1 MIPSIFDATPL
12 LRLWARRRLRRLSAM
27 DPAAVQQAELLKL
40 VRTAA
45 QTRFGR
51 THGFAQIRTVADYQ
65 AAVPVRDYDTFR
77 DDIWGT
83 GFPQLA
89 DIGWPGPVNWFALTS
104 GTTRDVTKYIPVTK
118 AMIRS
123 NKRAA
128 LDIVAHHLAAR
139 PGSRVGGGLS
149 FVLGGSTDLKPLTP
163 GIRAGDLSGIAAV
176 TAPVWV
182 GLRTWPPTK
191 LALEPDWDR
200 KIGLLAR
207 GSAGRDVRS
216 IAGTPS
222 WLLLLFER
230 LAELRP
236 DAARDLTR
244 LWPNLEL
251 VVHGGVRFDP
261 YKPQFDRWLRG
272 RPVDYREVYAASEGF
287 VASSDRGFG
296 EGLRLNLDIGLF
308 YEFIPLEELQADRPT
323 RHWVGT
329 VETGVNYALLLS
341 TCAGL
346 WGWLLGDTVR
356 FVERNPPRLLITG
369 RTGVT
374 MSAFGEHLNGE
385 EIDRA
390 ISRAAAAAGLA
401 VADYAMG
408 AVFPSGDEPLGSH
421 RYVIEFAGGPR
432 ATAEIDRIAAAID
445 ADLAAGNE
453 DYAAHRS
460 GGFGLRA
467 PAVSAAPP
475 GFFAAW
481 MKRRGKLGGQHKV
494 PRVINDADLFRSLLH
509 ALDVAVAED
518 ED

>member
-1 MIPSIFDATPL
+1 MIDATPL
-12 LRLWARRRLRRLSAM
+12 LRLWARRRLRHLSAM

-40 VRTAA
+40 VRAA
-45 QTRFGR
+45 AHTRFGR
-51 THGFAQIRTVADYQ
+51 VHGFAHIRTVADFQ
-65 AAVPVRDYDTFR
+65 AAVPVRDYDAFR
-77 DDIWGT
+77 DDIWGSA
-83 GFPQLA
+83 FPQIA
-89 DIGWPGPVNWFALTS
+89 DVGWPGPVGWFALTS

-118 AMIRS
+118 AMILS

-149 FVLGGSTDLKPLTP
+149 FVLGGSTDLKPLAP
-163 GIRAGDLSGIAAV
+163 GIRAGDISGIAAA

-182 GLRTWPPTK
+182 RLRTWPPTK

-216 IAGTPS
+216 ISGTPS

-236 DAARDLTR
+236 EAERDLTR
-244 LWPNLEL
+244 IWPNLEL
-251 VVHGGVRFDP
+251 VIHGGVRFDP
-261 YKPQFDRWLRG
+261 YKPQFDRWLRS
-272 RPVDYREVYAASEGF
+272 RPVDYREAYAASEGF

-296 EGLRLNLDIGLF
+296 EGLRLNLDTGLF

-369 RTGVT
+369 RTGAT

-421 RYVIEFAGGPR
+421 RYVIEFAGGLP

-494 PRVINDADLFRSLLH
+494 PRVVNDPDLFAGLLD
-509 ALDVAVAED
+509 ALDVAVQETED
-518 ED
+518 GN